1 MRIPIFQLLDSNLH
15 IGHRF
20 AIAHRLNYYAMY
32 CVRSAYTIFDLE
44 QTVTV
49 LKRVLAFTRTVMD
62 THGKF
67 LFCSVT
73 PARFVQRY
81 ILLFSKRLKQPAYCV
96 TCWEGGFLS
105 NWNKMRS
112 IRIRQ
117 MRNIACLKN
126 PASPLER
133 RYNKYQYYLSSLLRK
148 TRSTLKSKPT
158 TELVRSALRED
169 YTKRSSKFMGK
180 IKPHKSLGAKNSVR
194 ALFKSYYSFPDIA
207 LFFNPANNTYAL
219 REFANLKIPLI
230 GIVDSTNENTRTYT
244 FPIFGNSTSIS
255 NLRIITQLL
264 GHSILDARFLK
275 RQRLWRAL
283 QRNTYYAC

>member
-20 AIAHRLNYYAMY
+20 AITHRLNYYAVH

-44 QTVTV
+44 QTATV
-49 LKRVLAFTRTVMD
+49 LKRVLAFTRTVLC

-81 ILLFSKRLKQPAYCV
+81 ILLFSRRLNQPAYCV

-112 IRIRQ
+112 IRVRQ

-126 PASPLER
+126 PNSPLER
-133 RYNKYQYYLSSLLRK
+133 RYNKYHYYLSSLLRK
-148 TRSTLKSKPT
+148 TRVTLKSKPT
-158 TELVRSALRED
+158 TEIVRPALSK
-169 YTKRSSKFMGK
+169 YSTKRSSKFIGK
-180 IKPHKSLGAKNSVR
+180 IKSQKSQGAKNSIH
-194 ALFKSYYSFPDIA
+194 ALFKSYHSFPDISF
-207 LFFNPANNTYAL
+207 FFNPGNNTYAL

-230 GIVDSTNENTRTYT
+230 GIVDSAAENTRTYT

-264 GHSILDARFLK
+264 GHSILNARFLK
-275 RQRLWRAL
+275 RQRLWRVI
-283 QRNTYYAC
+283 QRPTYTIR